1 MAKTETYGDG
11 DPEVHI
17 TLNEPIPINDIR
29 KNASIA
35 LGEGYMDKKI
45 EIDGSIEKLI
55 TVPTKP
61 LIPSITVSSSN
72 NFLPKQKHDEKES
85 KQDI

>member
-1 MAKTETYGDG
+1 MLEKTFYKTFLSRSFNIPVKVTYWDGKTETYGDG

-55 TVPTKP
+55 TAAYETAA
-61 LIPSITVSSSN
+61 
-72 NFLPKQKHDEKES
+72 
-85 KQDI
+85 